1 MIWELKI
8 GFKILLGIAIAT
20 FCLSSCKTREKD
32 YSLTLT
38 EYEKLGMPAPNTP
51 WNSEDFINANN
62 VLSKLKWDKPMQLP
76 KKGSKKSEALFDW
89 LISKENITFLKV
101 DTLGLNEKALLLM
114 NYLQIYENWRDIYT
128 DVRLK
133 IQYHHREL
141 IDIQLFGLDIIHL
154 MLDYAD
160 KIQNS
165 EDPVDIAMRS
175 GDQSIR
181 KMYIDYLLVTLEIQK
196 DMSPYMKEDMERMG
210 DLVSASVIKNKDWMD
225 SANKSKIIEELQ
237 LVIDRTSIGYIRDK
251 YESLSEILS
260 N

>member
-1 MIWELKI
+1 
-8 GFKILLGIAIAT
+8 
-20 FCLSSCKTREKD
+20 
-32 YSLTLT
+32 
-38 EYEKLGMPAPNTP
+38 
-51 WNSEDFINANN
+51 
-62 VLSKLKWDKPMQLP
+62 
-76 KKGSKKSEALFDW
+76 
-89 LISKENITFLKV
+89 
-101 DTLGLNEKALLLM
+101 
-114 NYLQIYENWRDIYT
+114 
-128 DVRLK
+128 
-133 IQYHHREL
+133 
-141 IDIQLFGLDIIHL
+141 

>member
-1 MIWELKI
+1 MRIAFIIFTGCLLIFNSCNRSSRSDSSLRLEGYRKLNIPDPNRIWT
-8 GFKILLGIAIAT
+8 FKDIAT
-20 FCLSSCKTREKD
+20 T
-32 YSLTLT
+32 YS
-38 EYEKLGMPAPNTP
+38 
-51 WNSEDFINANN
+51 
-62 VLSKLKWDKPMQLP
+62 VLISLKFEHPFELP
-76 KKGSKKSEALFDW
+76 VKESKKSGMLFNRM
-89 LISKENITFLKV
+89 ISLENLDFLNNDSIPLYEKAHRIKGYLKV
-101 DTLGLNEKALLLM
+101 IDDWIDL
-114 NYLQIYENWRDIYT
+114 YT
-128 DVRLK
+128 NIRMRN
-133 IQYHHREL
+133 QYYHREL
-141 IDIQLFGLDIIHL
+141 IAIHIFGLNVTQK
-154 MLDYAD
+154 MLDLAN
-160 KIQNS
+160 KIKAS
-165 EDPVDIAMRS
+165 DDPGDIAMKS